1 MSNTRP
7 PTCQKQYP
15 AATDFCSWEILHL
28 THPTPTRIHKSG
40 IQNMI
45 LVLPGKEFS
54 EAAAILDLVIP
65 RLNRKMAFARWLVT
79 FLHTWDNRNG
89 EKFSHEVRKKCV
101 IISFKVQ
108 IAQIQLPPGVREKLQ
123 QQLAKLPPEQQE
135 LFKKHQPQVL
145 LRLQQQLMKQQQG
158 GTPSTGIT
166 KIPIT
171 VNVRSPV
178 IDCGHQ
184 IIYHV

>member
-1 MSNTRP
+1 M
-7 PTCQKQYP
+7 
-15 AATDFCSWEILHL
+15 
-28 THPTPTRIHKSG
+28 
-40 IQNMI
+40 
-45 LVLPGKEFS
+45 KENS
-54 EAAAILDLVIP
+54 IIKRE
-65 RLNRKMAFARWLVT
+65 
-79 FLHTWDNRNG
+79 RN
-89 EKFSHEVRKKCV
+89 V

-123 QQLAKLPPEQQE
+123 QQLAKLPQEQQE

-171 VNVRSPV
+171 VNVCTRV
-178 IDCGHQ
+178 LDCCFSDSLPCSVYSYFVELKKTKYENVCTIYFVCLHTAIFAGRNSCYCISYTVLVR
-184 IIYHV
+184 IIGSTSGCHEWCNSTIHY